1 MFSEEYEFTAVHEAG
16 HTVCME
22 HFPPEPPVSSL
33 SPPRDSLWPRTREID
48 ITYDKVKE
56 RFDGRIHYEK
66 NGLSV
71 EERLFITLGGKFAEL
86 MARTEGNW
94 DFTAIRT
101 RIFSGE
107 YGDTQDLEDVNNLLG
122 MVPESRREQVLTETI
137 SNICSSLE
145 KNWDLIIQIATDLLS
160 KCDPETHEGMILYYE
175 FSPEAQARLKRLR
188 DNG

>member
-1 MFSEEYEFTAVHEAG
+1 MQ
-16 HTVCME
+16 
-22 HFPPEPPVSSL
+22 HFQRKPPVSPL
-33 SPPRDSLWPRTREID
+33 SPPRDSLWPRTREIE

-66 NGLSV
+66 SGLSV

-94 DFTAIRT
+94 DFTAIRK

-122 MVPESRREQVLTETI
+122 IDRKSTRL
-137 SNICSSLE
+137 NSS
-145 KNWDLIIQIATDLLS
+145 
-160 KCDPETHEGMILYYE
+160 H
-175 FSPEAQARLKRLR
+175 
-188 DNG
+188 